1 MKGGAHDTDRD
12 HAGRGVYRPGKTK
25 GRLEKYREGLEKL
38 SRTNRMR
45 KMKKQMNREKGGG
58 SNAAVCRRDRRE
70 N

>member
-1 MKGGAHDTDRD
+1 MIQIEIMPGE
-12 HAGRGVYRPGKTK
+12 VYTGQEKTK

-45 KMKKQMNREKGGG
+45 KMKKQMRGGKGGG
-58 SNAAVCRRDRRE
+58 SNAAVRRRDRRE